1 MPTALTIKK
10 IWHSVTRSEL
20 ALRFPLSVF
29 IFVLAPAFLLFFP
42 YVENALHYVGYAA
55 DKNLYRTSR
64 LIPPIEL
71 IFLIAFMTICA
82 LAAEIYAEKRPQ
94 KIRRLHVAL
103 LSLGAAALGI
113 LSIQSIESYQFG
125 WTHLAMIGAAVNLLA
140 CAQIAPTTTE
150 NDKACEEYYRA
161 IRRIGTGIFTVGSVT
176 ACSVLLIT
184 GLNFLNEILSGQ
196 SLVSR
201 SLWVS
206 AVVRPLG
213 CLIVML
219 LLCYV
224 LSKWRNSAPRADGDA
239 AAPQRP
245 IIYSSLSI
253 SALIYALGT
262 YYILLFREPAL
273 FISGFPTDGF
283 SYHRALA
290 ISGMSFALAA
300 FCFFVFVTTYLS
312 RKSDILPARIFHRAV
327 FWILPLPLL
336 LGIYISWPVENLN
349 GQMRETAFLRL
360 SLMIWMLALCLAAL
374 ARRDRLRFKS
384 VLLSLS
390 LAVFV
395 ISSGPLS
402 PRAQAIAQEE
412 RRLHKML
419 QDHNLV
425 DESGMIVKGPDHL
438 RKNHNPAFMI
448 RQSLEFLAERKALHR
463 LSPWIEQAA
472 RTKNPDITKIPC
484 TYGESCTRG
493 ERDTTIQN
501 FMFVWGLREDRLFG
515 GHMRDPASV
524 LHRISL
530 PALPVIVR
538 MDGYDY
544 LLSHVRA
551 RAKEMNQ
558 STLYSPVGDGDWRR
572 IGFTIDNDDTLH
584 MLVEGGE
591 YSDAPL
597 KIAIP
602 IGETLQK
609 MAAAPQPHAETRLP
623 FRKID
628 METPE
633 IRLSLE
639 ITEILY
645 KQSLSLTEGTAPAET
660 LRPMSLDGRI
670 RFSFKEQGSE

>member
-1 MPTALTIKK
+1 MSTAPSVKK
-10 IWHSVTRSEL
+10 IWQSVTRSEL

-42 YVENALHYVGYAA
+42 YVENALQYANYSA

-64 LIPPIEL
+64 LMPSIEL
-71 IFLIAFMTICA
+71 VFLIAFVTICT

-94 KIRRLHVAL
+94 KIRRFHVVI
-103 LSLGAAALGI
+103 LSLGAAALG
-113 LSIQSIESYQFG
+113 LFSIRLNDFG
-125 WTHLAMIGAAVNLLA
+125 WTHIAMIGAAINLLA

-150 NDKACEEYYRA
+150 NDDACEEYYRA
-161 IRRIGTGIFTVGSVT
+161 IRRIGTGFFTVGSVT

-184 GLNFLNEILSGQ
+184 GLSFLNEILSGQ
-196 SLVSR
+196 ALVSR
-201 SLWVS
+201 DIWVS

-224 LSKWRNSAPRADGDA
+224 LSKWQNSKPRADGDA

-253 SALIYALGT
+253 SALVYALGT
-262 YYILLFREPAL
+262 YYILLFRESAI
-273 FISGFPTDGF
+273 FISGYP
-283 SYHRALA
+283 SE
-290 ISGMSFALAA
+290 SFAHHKALSISSMCFFLAA

-312 RKSDILPARIFHRAV
+312 RKSEILPARIFHRAV

-336 LGIYISWPVENLN
+336 IGIYIIWPNESLHY
-349 GQMRETAFLRL
+349 QMYETAFLRL
-360 SLMIWMLALCLAAL
+360 FLMIWMLALCLAAL
-374 ARRDRLRFKS
+374 ALRDRLRFKS

-390 LAVFV
+390 LAVLV

-402 PRAQAIAQEE
+402 PREQAIAQEE
-412 RRLHKML
+412 RRLQKTL
-419 QDHNLV
+419 RDHGLV
-425 DESGMIVKGPDHL
+425 DERGAIVRGTETL
-438 RKNHNPAFMI
+438 AKNH
-448 RQSLEFLAERKALHR
+448 SLVSLIQQNLNFLQQRKALHR

-472 RTKNPDITKIPC
+472 RAKNPETMLIPC
-484 TYGESCTRG
+484 TYGKSCTRS
-493 ERDTTIQN
+493 ESQSTIQN
-501 FMFVWGLREDRLFG
+501 LMFAWGLRGHDPFG
-515 GHMRDPASV
+515 NQMRDPADV

-530 PALPVIVR
+530 PALSSIVR

-544 LLSHVRA
+544 LLPNVRA

-558 STLYSPVGDGDWRR
+558 SLHFTPIGDGDWRR
-572 IGFTIDNDDTLH
+572 IGFTIDSDDTLH

-591 YSDAPL
+591 RYDAPL

-609 MAAAPQPHAETRLP
+609 MSAAPQPHAETRLP

-628 METPE
+628 IETPD

-645 KQSLSLTEGTAPAET
+645 KQSLSLTEGSAPVET
-660 LRPMSLDGRI
+660 LRAMSLDGRI
-670 RFSFKEQGSE
+670 RFTLKQ